1 MLHHVVD
8 APVPMPTHGR
18 LRNKQGRGR
27 IPDKCAHSGQVVPVF
42 GLDEFLV
49 DAPDLLLFARSCRR
63 DACLRQ
69 YLANHDYQDAVTDV
83 PDPHTSLPSRTRA
96 MASKVTLP
104 QLCTELPSRLTQ
116 VSTDIVNEAELPYWS
131 PSRLHSWTQ
140 AAPSTLYQGHLFSL
154 PAPLPC

>member
-42 GLDEFLV
+42 GLNEFLV
-49 DAPDLLLFARSCRR
+49 DAPDLLLFARSCRH

-69 YLANHDYQDAVTDV
+69 YLVNQDYQDAVTDV

-104 QLCTELPSRLTQ
+104 SSAPTSSLS
-116 VSTDIVNEAELPYWS
+116 SHSGVNGHSQRGGATVLE

-140 AAPSTLYQGHLFSL
+140 AAPSTLYQGHLF
-154 PAPLPC
+154 